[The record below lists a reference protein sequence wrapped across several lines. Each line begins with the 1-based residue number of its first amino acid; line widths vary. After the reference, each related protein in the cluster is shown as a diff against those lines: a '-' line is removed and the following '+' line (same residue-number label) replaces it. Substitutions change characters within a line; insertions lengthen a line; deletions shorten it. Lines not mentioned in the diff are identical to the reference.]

1 MEMDWNQM
9 RYKVYLTLL
18 GHLIK
23 SASCGTDHML
33 WLFTIRIIFLLLHL
47 TTGAS
52 ASMSMVWM
60 DYDPQ
65 NDEETWIEG
74 DVWGGF
80 TIYKNLKFA
89 LSNEGPEDEVICNS
103 VNWIQVTIKFLFFGQ
118 LLTII

>member
-1 MEMDWNQM
+1 
-9 RYKVYLTLL
+9 
-18 GHLIK
+18 
-23 SASCGTDHML
+23 
-33 WLFTIRIIFLLLHL
+33 
-47 TTGAS
+47 
-52 ASMSMVWM
+52 MSIVWM

-65 NDEETWIEG
+65 NDEETWIKG

-103 VNWIQVTIKFLFFGQ
+103 VNWIQVTIKILFFVQ